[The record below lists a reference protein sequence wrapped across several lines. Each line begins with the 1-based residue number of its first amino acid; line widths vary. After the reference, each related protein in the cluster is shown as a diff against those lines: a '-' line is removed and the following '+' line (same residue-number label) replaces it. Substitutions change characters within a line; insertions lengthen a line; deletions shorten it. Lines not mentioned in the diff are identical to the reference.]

1 MVRYLLGELSE
12 EEKTKFE
19 EMYFLDDH
27 VFEDLQIVETELVD
41 CYIRDEFS
49 EAEQQRFRTHYLNST
64 ERRAKVETAKCLMA
78 AIAATGVPKPFLVER
93 KPVRQAILD
102 MFASVSPSLRF
113 TFAAAAVA
121 ILAFVSLTIV
131 QNERLR
137 SQLTQSRREQ
147 AEVVRG
153 EQGHEQL
160 EARTEKAAGDDQTQ
174 EHVGINEHEQHQD
187 RKQQIDKSTSPVGS
201 QTGHPSSLAS
211 AESQSPHAPVTSRPA
226 SPEIQPPYLTSA
238 SPSMSTIQAPKA
250 ENGSPKTAAE
260 MQPPNPSTELPSVNG
275 ANHPQPSQ
283 SASAKTTG
291 ENQRAEPPSEA
302 VPTTAL
308 AKQATAFISL
318 TPGLA
323 RGAQTEADNT
333 LVVAR
338 KTQWIG
344 LELSLDDDAYPG
356 GYSAVV
362 ETSSGAKVKRMDRL
376 KAQTAGE
383 GGKSI
388 VVRLPAKLF
397 SSDTYVVRLLGLT
410 ENGKEEEVNGYSFQ
424 VVRR

>member
-12 EEKTKFE
+12 VEKTKFE

-41 CYIRDEFS
+41 CYIRNEFS

-78 AIAATGVPKPFLVER
+78 AIAATGVRKPLLVER
-93 KPVRQAILD
+93 KPVRQAIVD

-121 ILAFVSLTIV
+121 ILAFVSVTIV
-131 QNERLR
+131 QNQRLR
-137 SQLTQSRREQ
+137 SQLTQPRREQ
-147 AEVVRG
+147 AEIVRG
-153 EQGHEQL
+153 EQDPEQL
-160 EARTEKAAGDDQTQ
+160 DARTEQAAGSDQTQ
-174 EHVGINEHEQHQD
+174 EHVGINEREQHQGE
-187 RKQQIDKSTSPVGS
+187 KQQIDKSTSPVRS
-201 QTGHPSSLAS
+201 QTGHQSSLAS
-211 AESQSPHAPVTSRPA
+211 AEIQPPQAPGTSHPA
-226 SPEIQPPYLTSA
+226 SQEIQPPYLTSA
-238 SPSMSTIQAPKA
+238 TPSVSTIRAPKT
-250 ENGSPKTAAE
+250 ENASPKTAAE
-260 MQPPNPSTELPSVNG
+260 VQPPNPSSALPSVNG
-275 ANHPQPSQ
+275 GIRPPRSQ
-283 SASAKTTG
+283 SASAMTTA
-291 ENQRAEPPSEA
+291 ENQRAETPTEA

-318 TPGLA
+318 TPGLT

-344 LELSLDDDAYPG
+344 LELFLDDDAYPG

-362 ETSSGAKVKRMDRL
+362 ETASGAKVKRMDRL
-376 KAQTAGE
+376 KAQMAGE

-388 VVRLPAKLF
+388 IVRLPAKLF